1 MNRFTNEEVK
11 ELLRYIDPSNL
22 EYQEW
27 LNVGMALKHDGYSCD
42 LWDDWSKRDPQKYTP
57 GECFEKWESFNEQA
71 GSIVT
76 IGTVID
82 MAKSNGWKKKKSKGI
97 AFDWDSPIRISGPQS
112 DSESDSNGFEPN
124 IWNPKNELIRYLNT
138 LFNEDE
144 KVSYVVASG
153 VTTKADGTTKYTPR
167 DKGLSDRTA
176 GELIAELRDA
186 NSIEDVLGDYDHEA
200 GAWIRFNPMDGK
212 GAKNENVTDYRYALV
227 ESDSMTLDE
236 QVKLIKRLE
245 LPVAVLMYS
254 GGKSVHAIVKIN
266 ARNASE
272 YSDRVKKLY
281 KVCSDN
287 GMEIDKQN
295 KNPARLSRMPGCE
308 RGNKKQYIIDTDI
321 GQSSWDAWIDF
332 IEEQADDL
340 PEFVNLGDVIDHP
353 PALAEPL
360 IDGVLRVGH
369 KMLIAGPSKAG
380 KSYSMVELAIAIA
393 EGGEWLGHPCKQGKV
408 LYINLE
414 IDEASF
420 INRMVEVYKV
430 LYKAKHA
437 NNIEVWNL
445 RGHAIPMRKFTPK
458 LIKRAKEKGF
468 LAVIIDPIYKVQD
481 GDENSAAEVARF
493 CNELDKICT
502 ELSTSLIYVHHH
514 SKGNQSG
521 KKAMDR
527 ASGSGVWMRDV
538 DASIDFLEYTL
549 PEELEVED
557 KKLTAW
563 RVEYTIRE
571 FPDRDPIYI
580 LFDYPIHVLD
590 EDDLIKESKPADDP
604 QQKGADA
611 MKDKRSKNIRN
622 FEKFFSFEC
631 STWKR
636 IGEITESYNS
646 AYNTNFTQ
654 RTVRGWIKELIKDG
668 KGERQGEA
676 QETKYRAVYDT
687 DHYTEKAEI

>member
-11 ELLRYIDPSNL
+11 ELLRYIDPSSLN
-22 EYQEW
+22 YQEW
-27 LNVGMALKHDGYSCD
+27 LNVGMALKHEGFDAF
-42 LWDDWSKRDPQKYTP
+42 LFEEWSRADKRHKD
-57 GECFEKWESFNEQA
+57 GECLDKWESFNEQA

-82 MAKSNGWKKKKSKGI
+82 MAKQNGWKKKKSKGI
-97 AFDWDSPIRISGPQS
+97 AFNWDSPIRISGPQS
-112 DSESDSNGFEPN
+112 DSENDSQGFEPN

-167 DKGLSDRTA
+167 DKGVSDRTA
-176 GELIAELRDA
+176 GELIAELRNA
-186 NSIEDVLGDYDHEA
+186 KSIEDVLGDYDHEA

-254 GGKSVHAIVKIN
+254 GGKSVHAIVKVN
-266 ARNASE
+266 ARSKSE
-272 YSDRVKKLY
+272 YNDRVKKLY
-281 KVCSDN
+281 KVCADN

-308 RGNKKQYIIDTDI
+308 RSNKKQYIIDTDI
-321 GQSSWDAWIDF
+321 GQPSWNDWIDF

-393 EGGEWLGHPCKQGKV
+393 EGGEWLGHRCKQGKV

-458 LIKRAKEKGF
+458 LIRRAKEKGF

-590 EDDLIKESKPADDP
+590 KDDLIKESKPADDP

-611 MKDKRSKNIRN
+611 TKNKGQRNFIAFEQWFSFVGAGSPMAMKDIY
-622 FEKFFSFEC
+622 
-631 STWKR
+631 
-636 IGEITESYNS
+636 ESYNS
-646 AYNTNFTQ
+646 KF
-654 RTVRGWIKELIKDG
+654 KEGEGFSKSTIQNWLKKLIEGGRCERIGDG
-668 KGERQGEA
+668 SS
-676 QETKYRAVYDT
+676 TKYSYRT
-687 DHYTEKAEI
+687 KAEK

>member
-1 MNRFTNEEVK
+1 MKKLTIEEIKGV
-11 ELLRYIDPSNL
+11 LSYIDPSSLN
-22 EYQEW
+22 YQEW
-27 LNVGMALKHDGYSCD
+27 LNVGMALKHEGFDAF
-42 LWDDWSKRDPQKYTP
+42 LFEEWSRSDKRHKD
-57 GECFEKWESFNEQA
+57 GECLDKWETFKEEA
-71 GSIVT
+71 GNIVT
-76 IGTVID
+76 IGTVIE
-82 MAKSNGWKKKKSKGI
+82 MAKSNGWKKSSKKGH
-97 AFDWDSPIRISGPQS
+97 AFEWNDTIKISGPQS
-112 DSESDSNGFEPN
+112 EYISDSKEFEPN
-124 IWNPKNELIRYLNT
+124 IWNPKNELIRYLQT
-138 LFNEDE
+138 LFNEDD
-144 KVSYVVASG
+144 KVSYVVKSR
-153 VTTKADGTTKYTPR
+153 VTTKSDGTTKYVPA
-167 DKGLSDRTA
+167 DKGVSDRTA
-176 GELIAELRDA
+176 GQLIEELRNTD
-186 NSIEDVLGDYDHEA
+186 SIEKVLGDYDHDA
-200 GAWIRFNPMDGK
+200 GAWIRFNPMDGQ
-212 GAKNENVTDYRYALV
+212 GAGNKNVTDYRYALV
-227 ESDSMTLDE
+227 ESDSMELSE
-236 QVKLIKRLE
+236 QVELIKRMQ

-254 GGKSVHAIVKIN
+254 GGKSVHAIVKIE
-266 ARNASE
+266 ARSAVE
-272 YSDRVKKLY
+272 YSQRVKQLY
-281 KVCSDN
+281 KVCADN
-287 GMEIDKQN
+287 GMTIDTQN

-308 RGNKKQYIIDTDI
+308 RGERKQYIIDTDI
-321 GQSSWDAWIDF
+321 GQPSWSDWMDF
-332 IEEQADDL
+332 VEEEADDL
-340 PEFVNLGDVIDHP
+340 PDFVNLGDVIDHP

-393 EGGEWLGHPCKQGKV
+393 EGGEWLGHRCKQGKV

-420 INRMVEVYKV
+420 INRMVEVYKA

-590 EDDLIKESKPADDP
+590 EDGLIKESKPADDP

-654 RTVRGWIKELIKDG
+654 RTIRGWIKELIKDG

>member
-1 MNRFTNEEVK
+1 
-11 ELLRYIDPSNL
+11 
-22 EYQEW
+22 
-27 LNVGMALKHDGYSCD
+27 
-42 LWDDWSKRDPQKYTP
+42 
-57 GECFEKWESFNEQA
+57 
-71 GSIVT
+71 
-76 IGTVID
+76 
-82 MAKSNGWKKKKSKGI
+82 
-97 AFDWDSPIRISGPQS
+97 
-112 DSESDSNGFEPN
+112 
-124 IWNPKNELIRYLNT
+124 
-138 LFNEDE
+138 
-144 KVSYVVASG
+144 
-153 VTTKADGTTKYTPR
+153 
-167 DKGLSDRTA
+167 
-176 GELIAELRDA
+176 
-186 NSIEDVLGDYDHEA
+186 
-200 GAWIRFNPMDGK
+200 MDGQ
-212 GAKNENVTDYRYALV
+212 GAGNKNVTDYRYALV
-227 ESDSMTLDE
+227 ESDSMELSE
-236 QVKLIKRLE
+236 QVELIKRMQ

-254 GGKSVHAIVKIN
+254 GGKSVHAIVKIE
-266 ARNASE
+266 ARSAVE
-272 YSDRVKKLY
+272 YSQRVKQLY
-281 KVCSDN
+281 KVCADN
-287 GMEIDKQN
+287 GMTIDTQN

-308 RGNKKQYIIDTDI
+308 RGNRKQYIIDTDI
-321 GQSSWDAWIDF
+321 GQPSWTDWMDF
-332 IEEQADDL
+332 VEEEADDL
-340 PEFVNLGDVIDHP
+340 PEFETLESVWNNMP
-353 PALAEPL
+353 PLAPEL
-360 IDGVLRVGH
+360 IEGVLRQGH

-380 KSYSMVELAIAIA
+380 KSYSMVELAICIA
-393 EGGEWLGHPCKQGKV
+393 EGKKWLGHQCAQGKV

-414 IDEASF
+414 IDRPSFFDRMKKVYEAF
-420 INRMVEVYKV
+420 EYKP
-430 LYKAKHA
+430 KHLGDL
-437 NNIEVWNL
+437 EVWNL
-445 RGHAIPMRKFTPK
+445 RGRAMPMSRLTPK

-468 LAVIIDPIYKVQD
+468 IAIIIDPIYKVQD

-493 CNELDKICT
+493 CNEFDKICT
-502 ELSTSLIYVHHH
+502 ELHASLIYVHHH

-557 KKLTAW
+557 KDITAW
-563 RVEYTIRE
+563 KVEYTIRE
-571 FPDRDPIYI
+571 FPNRKPIYI

-590 EDDLIKESKPADDP
+590 TDHLIEESKPADDP